1 MSPPEIQCCSAGNED
16 ERCVEKGEETESKV
30 KPGNIEECGVI
41 NVSVIEAVDTEVFCD
56 MGLDNNIVHEFT
68 RNFIQNIDILGVRE
82 MDLVTTGVVGME
94 KVRLVEIL
102 DHPRLIDTVEFNA
115 CFCVKDDVSL
125 INLKQCSWK

>member
-82 MDLVTTGVVGME
+82 MYLVT
-94 KVRLVEIL
+94 LVEVL
-102 DHPRLIDTVEFNA
+102 DHPRLIDTVEFYA
-115 CFCVKDDVSL
+115 CFCMEDDVSL
-125 INLKQCSWK
+125 INLKQGSWK